1 MAKRII
7 TICKE
12 AGILVNENYI
22 TRGEII
28 RMLQSW
34 QAGEL
39 ATQELWDWA
48 SHRFQSGAADYDDW
62 DGDDSVA
69 REVLG
74 ALDSLDMHLML
85 AEDVPLYLAFLY
97 TPIGAYE
104 EAHGAWRA
112 GLAALDLASRKQLLR
127 NDPIYALY
135 CD

>member
-1 MAKRII
+1 MK
-7 TICKE
+7 
-12 AGILVNENYI
+12 ENYV

-39 ATQELWDWA
+39 ATQQLWDWA

-69 REVLG
+69 REVLA
-74 ALDSLDMHLML
+74 ALDSLDLHLML
-85 AEDVPLYLAFLY
+85 ADDVPLYLAFLT
-97 TPIGAYE
+97 TPIGAFE
-104 EAHGAWRA
+104 DARKAWRA
-112 GLAALDLASRKQLLR
+112 ALAGLDYASRKQQLR
-127 NDPIYALY
+127 NDPVYALY